1 MKERLGMN
9 TVEGSGGECACSGLV
24 HPHRDRIGIMI
35 KKSIVLPVSAFILT
49 GALAAC
55 QPTVKIE
62 APEKP
67 IEINLNVKIEQEIR
81 VKVDRELD
89 DLLAENPDLF

>member
-1 MKERLGMN
+1 MIKPIEPPEN
-9 TVEGSGGECACSGLV
+9 ACGHSGLV
-24 HPHRDRIGIMI
+24 HPPRDRVASMME
-35 KKSIVLPVSAFILT
+35 KRIVVPSVAIFLV

-62 APEKP
+62 APDKP